1 MYLKSIFCTL
11 AVPFIGCS
19 VGFNQVIHLCAEFS
33 MAICS
38 TAAAWVLQ

>member
-1 MYLKSIFCTL
+1 MCLKSIFCTL

-19 VGFNQVIHLCAEFS
+19 VGFSQVFHLFAEFS

-38 TAAAWVLQ
+38 TAAAWALQ